1 MSSLTVLF
9 DVIQNGEQVG
19 KRFDAYTVWHV
30 AEFLS
35 DRAHSLKF
43 MNLSAAANSS
53 RSTNSAKL

>member
-1 MSSLTVLF
+1 MLF